1 MDAVVA
7 EYPSLL
13 SKFAIMHSNKD
24 YGTKN
29 KNSVQKCSKKHS
41 LPLQASLR
49 FFTNVQV
56 QFLCQNIDPKVCR
69 ISLELPQNVL
79 QALPEMELMF
89 EHPRLQIC

>member
-41 LPLQASLR
+41 LPLQVLPLG
-49 FFTNVQV
+49 FLTNVLKFNSFAKTLIQKFV
-56 QFLCQNIDPKVCR
+56 EFLWNFLK
-69 ISLELPQNVL
+69 
-79 QALPEMELMF
+79 MF
-89 EHPRLQIC
+89 PGSSRNGT